1 MRLALLQSLT
11 CEVCDQNLDDRRR
24 HTTRI
29 ATKLFG
35 AAAYAVC
42 PCCGQE
48 VAPQHQTGAYRRR
61 AREHL
66 AGERPAE
73 RPGLTLYARRGKD
86 GFQWVYREARRR

>member
-11 CEVCDQNLDDRRR
+11 CEVCEQNLDDRRR
-24 HTTRI
+24 FVTQI
-29 ATKLFG
+29 NANLFG

-48 VAPQHQTGAYRRR
+48 VENQTGAYRRR

-66 AGERPAE
+66 AGERPDE

-86 GFQWVYREARRR
+86 GFQWVYREARR